1 MRNLK
6 SMLRDAKA
14 QVAKEQRLKRM
25 ATKHQWGEPGF
36 IGVVSSAVATKQ
48 PRRDE
53 VSVRQL
59 GAAPGALTPKQPEEL
74 TITDE
79 DLDYVTRA
87 P

>member
-1 MRNLK
+1 
-6 SMLRDAKA
+6 MLRDAKA

-25 ATKHQWGEPGF
+25 ATEHQWGKPGF
-36 IGVVSSAVATKQ
+36 IGVVSLALATEQ
-48 PRRDE
+48 PRRTE

-59 GAAPGALTPKQPEEL
+59 GAAPGAPAPEKTEEL
-74 TITDE
+74 TTTDE